1 MIIKLNH
8 STVLLQIQNTTL
20 IYNSRIV
27 KGEMSCYIGHQNCCN
42 GTIQALPKEN
52 IYLSL
57 T

>member
-27 KGEMSCYIGHQNCCN
+27 KGEMSCYIGHQNC
-42 GTIQALPKEN
+42 LWW
-52 IYLSL
+52 
-57 T
+57 